1 MSPPD
6 LEALLVAIVLAP
18 ATYSRNRFFEMYADP
33 AVRRVRRRAALV
45 RSIVR
50 HVVSTEDRE
59 RGSITRVVPT
69 EAGFLELTYI
79 VPALGLRRTTILDPL
94 EAALV
99 RFAIART
106 SRGEESVSPLLPPD
120 ENDRSRIEAALRR
133 LAPQPIHEAGIPNV
147 HEASVHAG
155 LPESRR
161 PAMEQDPIA

>member
-6 LEALLVAIVLAP
+6 LEALLVALVLAP
-18 ATYSRNRFFEMYADP
+18 ATYSRNRFFELYTDP

-50 HVVSTEDRE
+50 HVVSPEEGR
-59 RGSITRVVPT
+59 RGTITRVVP
-69 EAGFLELTYI
+69 AAGGFLELTYT

-99 RFAIART
+99 RFALG
-106 SRGEESVSPLLPPD
+106 RGSKGEDGASPLLAP
-120 ENDRSRIEAALRR
+120 EEGDRSRIEAVLRR
-133 LAPQPIHEAGIPNV
+133 LAPPM
-147 HEASVHAG
+147 HEASVSNVHEGGLPTG

-161 PAMEQDPIA
+161 PAMEQDPLT